1 MNRDSALG
9 SVHDIDE
16 SLDDVV
22 GRHRAIDEEEIDVI
36 ETGVCES
43 GVFILIKQFLKM
55 I

>member
-1 MNRDSALG
+1 MNRDGALG

-36 ETGVCES
+36 KTGVCEP
-43 GVFILIKQFLKM
+43 GIFVLIKHF
-55 I
+55 